1 MKFNKRYLHFGACL
15 NVINDNAA
23 ELDRV
28 VEWIEKGADE
38 GGPDAI
44 KDKEEASKNT
54 DFRRHATLAEVL
66 AVTGTEL

>member
-1 MKFNKRYLHFGACL
+1 MKKNERYRHFGMCL
-15 NVINDNAA
+15 NLINNNAA

-28 VEWIEKGADE
+28 VEWIEEGAEKGGLELLEA
-38 GGPDAI
+38 
-44 KDKEEASKNT
+44 KEKASKNH